1 MDPQNI
7 ELTVRHIL
15 VALDGSR
22 QSMAALE
29 MAADLAAFAK
39 AELIGLFVEDTQLL
53 RLAESPQARQVL
65 YPSAQQRPLNRD
77 AMEQQFRAQ
86 AELARRAMASLANPI
101 QLRWAFRVVRGDVN
115 TEVLAAAEGIDIL
128 VLGRSG
134 WSLAAQ
140 THLGSTALNV
150 ARHSPRDLLL
160 VRRGHPLKRQVLVVV
175 NDAETF
181 QAPLIA
187 AVRLARAYGG
197 RLIVLSSSA
206 RTSFG
211 EGIPKSALT
220 SLKGELEHLHV
231 HFRRI
236 PGTDPLSIAHAVQT
250 EGGGIVVLGESVC
263 STETMRQLLSRLDN
277 PILLVRSERTPQ
289 MNW

>member
-1 MDPQNI
+1 VDPQNI
-7 ELTVRHIL
+7 EFTLRHIL
-15 VALDGSR
+15 VALDGSK

-29 MAADLAAFAK
+29 MAADLAAVAK

-65 YPSAQQRPLNRD
+65 YPSAKQHPLNRD

-101 QLRWAFRVVRGDVN
+101 QMRWAFRVVRGEVN
-115 TEVLAAAEGIDIL
+115 AEVLAAAVKMDIL

-134 WSLAAQ
+134 WSLTAK

-160 VRRGHPLKRQVLVVV
+160 VRRCHPLKRQVLVVA
-175 NDAETF
+175 NSTESF

-197 RLIVLSSSA
+197 RLIVLTSSA
-206 RTSFG
+206 KARSG
-211 EGIPKSALT
+211 EGIPKSASTL
-220 SLKGELEHLHV
+220 LKGESEHLHV
-231 HFRRI
+231 QFRRM
-236 PGTDPLSIAHAVQT
+236 PGSDPLSIAHAVQA
-250 EGGGIVVLGESVC
+250 EGGGIVVVGESVC
-263 STETMRQLLSRLDN
+263 STETLKQLLYRLDT
-277 PILLVRSERTPQ
+277 PILLVR
-289 MNW
+289 